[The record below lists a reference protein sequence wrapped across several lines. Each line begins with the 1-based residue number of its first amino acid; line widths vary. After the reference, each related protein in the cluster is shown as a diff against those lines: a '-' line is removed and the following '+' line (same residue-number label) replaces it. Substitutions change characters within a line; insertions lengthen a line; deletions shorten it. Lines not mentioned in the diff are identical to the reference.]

1 MFTGLVQKT
10 GTLSGL
16 ARNAGGWRL
25 SVECEP
31 WANDPYALGES
42 IAVQGV
48 CLTVVGF
55 SASGFEADV
64 LDETLRRTAF
74 QRLRRG
80 SPLNLERALRLGD
93 RLGGHIVSGHVDETG
108 TLLSV
113 TDAGRDYELRIGCSG
128 GFSRQCVMK
137 GSVALD
143 GVSLTISA
151 LADDSFS
158 VNIIPHTWEATS
170 LRDLVAGDPVNL
182 ESDVIG
188 KYVARQMGVSPS
200 GGVTE
205 ELLRKAGFFDE

>member
-10 GTLSGL
+10 GTLSNL
-16 ARNAGGWRL
+16 LRNAGGWRL
-25 SVECEP
+25 AVDCEP
-31 WANDPYALGES
+31 WADDPYALGES
-42 IAVQGV
+42 IAVQGA

-55 SASGFEADV
+55 SPSGFQVDV

-80 SPLNLERALRLGD
+80 SRLNLERALRLGD

-108 TLLSV
+108 ALLSV
-113 TDAGRDYELRIGCSG
+113 TDAGRDYELRIGCSKN
-128 GFSRQCVMK
+128 FARQCVLK
-137 GSVALD
+137 GSVAID

-151 LADDSFS
+151 LSDDSFS

-188 KYVARQMGVSPS
+188 KYVARQLGASPS

-205 ELLRKAGFFDE
+205 DLLRKAGFFDE

>member
-25 SVECEP
+25 AVECEP
-31 WANDPYALGES
+31 WANDPFALGES

-128 GFSRQCVMK
+128 VFSRQCVMK

>member
-16 ARNAGGWRL
+16 SRNAGGWRL
-25 SVECEP
+25 AVACEP
-31 WANDPYALGES
+31 WADDPYALGES
-42 IAVQGV
+42 IAVQGA

-55 SASGFEADV
+55 SPSGFEVDV

-74 QRLRRG
+74 QRLRKG
-80 SPLNLERALRLGD
+80 SRLNLERALRLGD
-93 RLGGHIVSGHVDETG
+93 RMGGHIVSGHIDETG
-108 TLLSV
+108 ALLSIE
-113 TDAGRDYELRIGCSG
+113 DAGRDYELRIGCSKA
-128 GFSRQCVMK
+128 FARQCVMK

-170 LRDLVAGDPVNL
+170 LRDLAAGDPVNL
-182 ESDVIG
+182 ESDIIG
-188 KYVARQMGVSPS
+188 KYVARQLGAGAA

-205 ELLRKAGFFDE
+205 DFLRKAGFLDE